1 MINFHSTSLLV
12 FILFFSIANAF
23 AQKKQRNEAL
33 FEQKKPNQTN
43 ILFNNLLNDSSY
55 LNFHQYTYYY
65 NGGGVA
71 LADFNND
78 GLVDVFF
85 TGNAVGDKLY
95 QNLGNFKFTDK
106 TPTFLEQARWSTG
119 VASIDINNDGLLDIY
134 ISRAGNSKKG
144 TDRHNALLIN
154 KGNMNFVEAAAQYG
168 LADYALSTQ
177 ATFWDYDQD
186 GDLDCYLMNVAKN
199 TPSPFNLIERE
210 KNEWIKSDHLFENQN
225 GAYVDVTASKLRFNN
240 GFGLGLSTADFDNNG
255 TPEIYVANDFEYK
268 DYFYYSNGLQLTDK
282 INQSLKHTSY
292 LGMGTDA
299 ADLNNDGFID
309 LLELDM
315 DFKYHERSKTNM
327 SSMDLKKFAALT
339 HKGYHYQYMHNCLQI
354 NNGNNTFSDISYTA
368 KIAKTDWSWGIL
380 AADFDNDGLKDIV
393 VTNGYQRDFRN
404 RDFID
409 KINNVVVPTL
419 QNKSVRRSDKPCRRL
434 SQATHTQTLVSGPL

>member
-119 VASIDINNDGLLDIY
+119 VASIDINNDGLF
-134 ISRAGNSKKG
+134 R
-144 TDRHNALLIN
+144 
-154 KGNMNFVEAAAQYG
+154 
-168 LADYALSTQ
+168 
-177 ATFWDYDQD
+177 
-186 GDLDCYLMNVAKN
+186 YL
-199 TPSPFNLIERE
+199 
-210 KNEWIKSDHLFENQN
+210 H
-225 GAYVDVTASKLRFNN
+225 
-240 GFGLGLSTADFDNNG
+240 
-255 TPEIYVANDFEYK
+255 
-268 DYFYYSNGLQLTDK
+268 
-282 INQSLKHTSY
+282 
-292 LGMGTDA
+292 
-299 ADLNNDGFID
+299 
-309 LLELDM
+309 
-315 DFKYHERSKTNM
+315 
-327 SSMDLKKFAALT
+327 
-339 HKGYHYQYMHNCLQI
+339 
-354 NNGNNTFSDISYTA
+354 
-368 KIAKTDWSWGIL
+368 
-380 AADFDNDGLKDIV
+380 
-393 VTNGYQRDFRN
+393 
-404 RDFID
+404 
-409 KINNVVVPTL
+409 
-419 QNKSVRRSDKPCRRL
+419 
-434 SQATHTQTLVSGPL
+434 